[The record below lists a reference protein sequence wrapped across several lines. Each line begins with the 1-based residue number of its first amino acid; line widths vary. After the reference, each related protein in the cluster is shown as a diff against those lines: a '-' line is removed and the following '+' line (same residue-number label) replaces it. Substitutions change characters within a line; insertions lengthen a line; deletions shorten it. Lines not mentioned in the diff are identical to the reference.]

1 MVKRDGCG
9 VARAVPREGES
20 GLGSML
26 DKATSL
32 WRAVV
37 RGRHGGWCYLG
48 DGVGVALTHFGRKI
62 FLPGGDFGITP
73 DIALHGI
80 WEPHVEAQL
89 RRLLKP
95 GMRVVEVGA
104 NVGFHTL
111 VMAEAVGPTGHIHA
125 FEPYPRVLRLLRQ
138 TIALNRFAERVTIH
152 ASAAL
157 HAAGEVEFAVDP
169 DQAGSAH
176 LAIPIALPAYS
187 ERFTVPTVR
196 LDEALAEEGAVDLL
210 RMDVEGTEGLVMIGA
225 EALIARSPNLVVV
238 AEWAP
243 NMLAARGDVGEL
255 VAWLAAIGFRFHR
268 IERNGTLTGVAAA
281 DLPALPHAEL
291 IMTRG

>member
-1 MVKRDGCG
+1 MRNSGGCG
-9 VARAVPREGES
+9 AARVVPREGES

-26 DKATSL
+26 DKVTSL
-32 WRAVV
+32 WRAAL
-37 RGRHGGWCYLG
+37 RRRNGGWCYLG

-80 WEPHVEAQL
+80 WEPHVEAEL

-95 GMRVVEVGA
+95 GMRVVEIGA

-111 VMAEAVGPTGHIHA
+111 VMAEAVGPSGHIHA

-152 ASAAL
+152 AAAAL

-176 LAIPIALPAYS
+176 LAIPVMLPVYS
-187 ERFTVPTVR
+187 ERLVVPTVR
-196 LDEALAEEGAVDLL
+196 LDEALAGEGAIDLV
-210 RMDVEGTEGLVMIGA
+210 RMDAEGTEGLALIGA
-225 EALIARSPNLVVV
+225 EALLARSPNLTIVT
-238 AEWAP
+238 EWSP

-255 VAWLAAIGFRFHR
+255 VAWLAGLGFRFRR
-268 IERNGTLTGVAAA
+268 IERNGTLSEIAAA
-281 DLPALPHAEL
+281 DMPTLAHAEL
-291 IMTRG
+291 VMTRG